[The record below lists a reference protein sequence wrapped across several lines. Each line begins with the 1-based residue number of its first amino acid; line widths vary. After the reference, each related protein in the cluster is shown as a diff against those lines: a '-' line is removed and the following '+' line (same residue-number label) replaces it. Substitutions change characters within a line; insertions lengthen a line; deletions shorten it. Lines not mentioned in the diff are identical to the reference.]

1 MGVAALPCPVRQVAS
16 CGRRHKSV
24 PTFAERV
31 PLRYS
36 EVFTSLESESEWTTD
51 QLFCIAVL
59 RELFVQGVGM
69 RAVCAESNIQKTVE
83 LPQMPFDDDA
93 VDVPV
98 ATWRRVVTSSRNW
111 RGSRRESTTNLDS
124 PLSTGCAFE
133 LIASRART
141 SEQQCCAEI
150 VVVHVAAH
158 SRQMF
163 SHHPWVRSGFVQV
176 ESRHVRVRSLMQ
188 AGDREISHDGGVM
201 VVAPLPEFYS
211 WYWR

>member
-1 MGVAALPCPVRQVAS
+1 
-16 CGRRHKSV
+16 
-24 PTFAERV
+24 
-31 PLRYS
+31 
-36 EVFTSLESESEWTTD
+36 
-51 QLFCIAVL
+51 
-59 RELFVQGVGM
+59 M
-69 RAVCAESNIQKTVE
+69 RAVCAESKIQKTVE

-124 PLSTGCAFE
+124 PLSTGGAFE
-133 LIASRART
+133 LIASRARI

-150 VVVHVAAH
+150 IVVHVAAH

-176 ESRHVRVRSLMQ
+176 EWVRSLMQ

-201 VVAPLPEFYS
+201 VVAPLPGILQMVLAMTFEYDFPVHGTSEDFVEAGGSTRPILSLRSIANCPRS
-211 WYWR
+211 WYIDGRISTW